1 MLAYSVRVLGPMRS
15 SKLVAVLVA
24 LVLIAAACSSDGAD
38 AGDGEAS
45 ATDAATTADTPA
57 ADSAAPAS
65 ETADD
70 APAEQSA
77 VPETAPAIAR
87 GATSVGEV
95 TIDGTS
101 LEYVTSVPEGFNV
114 GDEAPLLLAFP
125 PGGQSL
131 DLTES
136 IVSGTYAAEAE
147 RLGWVV
153 VSPAAPDGVRF
164 FDGSE
169 ALLPGFV
176 DWIETWVS
184 PEGGAPHVI
193 GISNGGISSFRYAV
207 QNPDRVQSVIVFPGF
222 PRGDD
227 ADALEPIADIPFRLY
242 AGETD
247 TSWVSNAE
255 RTLEL
260 LTELGADV
268 ELTVFPGE
276 GHVPSSTRDGT
287 VVFAQL
293 ESFR

>member
-1 MLAYSVRVLGPMRS
+1 MRS
-15 SKLVAVLVA
+15 TKLAALILALAVVAV
-24 LVLIAAACSSDGAD
+24 AC
-38 AGDGEAS
+38 GET
-45 ATDAATTADTPA
+45 ATDTAN
-57 ADSAAPAS
+57 

-70 APAEQSA
+70 A
-77 VPETAPAIAR
+77 ETADVATEAER
-87 GATSVGEV
+87 GPVPDTAPEITPGQSVNGSV
-95 TIDGTS
+95 VIDGT
-101 LEYVTSVPEGFNV
+101 EIDYVTSVPTGFAV

-125 PGGQSL
+125 PGGQGL
-131 DLTES
+131 DLTAS
-136 IVSGTYAAEAE
+136 IVAGTYAAEAE

-176 DWIETWVS
+176 DWIETWVT

-227 ADALEPIADIPFRLY
+227 ADALEPIANIPFRLY

-247 TSWVSNAE
+247 TNWVDNAE

-260 LTELGADV
+260 LSDLGADV

-276 GHVPSSTRDGT
+276 GHVPDSTRDGT
-287 VVFAQL
+287 VVFAEL